1 MKIIS
6 ALFAAPLL
14 LTTITNAGADTATI
28 VEPTAADAA
37 APVARTSHQSAML
50 LEQLRLHIQELKGVL
65 SQQPQDMTL
74 IKTKTSWIRKQLTD
88 LHDWSVKQNM
98 ETDAKP
104 SLEKFRIIIDNMLQ
118 EVERDDMLDLIDL
131 QSLSVNYTQAELII
145 SDIQRKQEQAGKPVK

>member
-6 ALFAAPLL
+6 TLFATALL
-14 LTTITNAGADTATI
+14 LTTVTNTCADTATK
-28 VEPTAADAA
+28 VEPTAPDAA
-37 APVARTSHQSAML
+37 TPVVRTTHQSAML